1 MESFVW
7 WLLPLFVLHEVEEIV
22 WLPGW
27 TERHRGELVARF
39 PRIAGRLPRMS
50 RGRIA
55 WIAGE
60 EGLLLS
66 GLTGW
71 SVASGDPVPWL
82 VGFGGFSLHIGVH
95 IGQWAVLRSYIPAIA
110 TSWICLPYCIW
121 GVLLSGV
128 IRFGGRA
135 DRLVA
140 CGRAA
145 CRTEFGRDVP
155 LVWAG
160 TIGEQSCK
168 TEIE

>member
-121 GVLLSGV
+121 GYRSLASSVSAAGLIGWSFAGGLLAALNLGAMYRWSG
-128 IRFGGRA
+128 RGNQ
-135 DRLVA
+135 
-140 CGRAA
+140 
-145 CRTEFGRDVP
+145 
-155 LVWAG
+155 G
-160 TIGEQSCK
+160 TIL
-168 TEIE
+168 